1 MTNDYSYINPKS
13 FEESSNQAIAEL
25 HETIITLR
33 ARIYTLENEV
43 KEEKAKLK
51 HAKNDVLLKEKAFD
65 NGLKLL
71 NTGDD
76 ELLRLRKEVKY
87 YEDNIDLVWKRRIR
101 PEKLKQ
107 EKEEK
112 IKKSVIGRLG
122 AVGWQKIITDLKR
135 AFDRDR
141 KKFEQTQTKYSKLVE
156 DNENM
161 PVPDS
166 VMQSIDERVTDLQ
179 NELKLAKEDV
189 EYYKKFIKDKDII
202 TKRLNA
208 TGIQQR
214 RSLRDQLNIKR

>member
-13 FEESSNQAIAEL
+13 FEESSNRAIAEL

-51 HAKNDVLLKEKAFD
+51 HTKNDVLLKEKAFD

-122 AVGWQKIITDLKR
+122 AVGWQKVITDLKR

-208 TGIQQR
+208 TGRQQR
-214 RSLRDQLNIKR
+214 RSLRDQLGIKR

>member
-33 ARIYTLENEV
+33 ARIFTLEKEV
-43 KEEKAKLK
+43 KKEKEKLQ

-161 PVPDS
+161 PVPES
-166 VMQSIDERVTDLQ
+166 VMQSIDERVTNLQ
-179 NELKLAKEDV
+179 NELQLAKDDI
-189 EYYKKFIKDKDII
+189 EYYKKFIKDKSVI

-208 TGIQQR
+208 TGRQQR
-214 RSLRDQLNIKR
+214 RSLRDQLGIKR

>member
-13 FEESSNQAIAEL
+13 FEESSNRAIAEL

-208 TGIQQR
+208 TGRQQR

>member
-13 FEESSNQAIAEL
+13 FEESSNRAIAEL

-122 AVGWQKIITDLKR
+122 AVGWQKVITDLKR

-179 NELKLAKEDV
+179 NELKLAKEDI

-208 TGIQQR
+208 TGRQQR
-214 RSLRDQLNIKR
+214 RSLRDQLGIKR

>member
-33 ARIYTLENEV
+33 ARIFTLEKEV
-43 KEEKAKLK
+43 KQEKEKLQ

-161 PVPDS
+161 PVPES
-166 VMQSIDERVTDLQ
+166 VMQSIDERVTNLQ
-179 NELKLAKEDV
+179 NELQLAKDDI
-189 EYYKKFIKDKDII
+189 EYYKKFIKDKSVI

-208 TGIQQR
+208 TGRQQR
-214 RSLRDQLNIKR
+214 RSLRDQLGIKR

>member
-13 FEESSNQAIAEL
+13 FEESSNRAIAEL

-122 AVGWQKIITDLKR
+122 AVGWQKVITDLKR

-208 TGIQQR
+208 TGRQQR
-214 RSLRDQLNIKR
+214 RSLRDQLGIKR

>member
-1 MTNDYSYINPKS
+1 MTNNYSYINPKS

-33 ARIYTLENEV
+33 ARIFTLEKEV
-43 KEEKAKLK
+43 KDEKEKLK

-71 NTGDD
+71 NTGDE
-76 ELLRLRKEVKY
+76 ELLRLRREVKY

-122 AVGWQKIITDLKR
+122 AVGWQKTISDLKR

-141 KKFEQTQTKYSKLVE
+141 KKFEQTKTKYSKLVE

-179 NELKLAKEDV
+179 NELKLAKDDI
-189 EYYKKFIKDKDII
+189 EYYKKFIKDKSII
-202 TKRLNA
+202 KKRMSI
-208 TGIQQR
+208 TGRQQR

>member
-13 FEESSNQAIAEL
+13 FEESSNRAIAEL

-101 PEKLKQ
+101 PEKLKK

-122 AVGWQKIITDLKR
+122 AVGWQKVITDLKR

-166 VMQSIDERVTDLQ
+166 VMQSIDERVTNLQ

-208 TGIQQR
+208 TGRQQR
-214 RSLRDQLNIKR
+214 RSLRDQLGIKR

>member
-13 FEESSNQAIAEL
+13 FEESSNRAIAEL

-51 HAKNDVLLKEKAFD
+51 HTKNDVLLKEKAFD

-101 PEKLKQ
+101 PEKLKK

-122 AVGWQKIITDLKR
+122 AVGWQKTITDLKR

-208 TGIQQR
+208 TGRQQR
-214 RSLRDQLNIKR
+214 RSLRDQLDIKR

>member
-33 ARIYTLENEV
+33 ARIFTLEKEV
-43 KEEKAKLK
+43 KQEKEKLQ

-166 VMQSIDERVTDLQ
+166 VMQSIDERVTNLQ
-179 NELKLAKEDV
+179 NELKLAKDDI
-189 EYYKKFIKDKDII
+189 EYYKKFIKDKSVI

-208 TGIQQR
+208 TGRQQR
-214 RSLRDQLNIKR
+214 RSLRDQLDIKR

>member
-13 FEESSNQAIAEL
+13 FEESSNRAIAEL

-101 PEKLKQ
+101 PEKLKK

-122 AVGWQKIITDLKR
+122 AVGWQKVITDLKR

-208 TGIQQR
+208 TGRQQR

>member
-13 FEESSNQAIAEL
+13 FEESSNRAIAEL

-101 PEKLKQ
+101 PEKLKK

-122 AVGWQKIITDLKR
+122 AVGWQKVITDLKR
-135 AFDRDR
+135 AFDKDR

-208 TGIQQR
+208 TGRQQR

>member
-33 ARIYTLENEV
+33 ARIFTLEKEV
-43 KEEKAKLK
+43 KEEKEKLQ

-208 TGIQQR
+208 TGRQQR
-214 RSLRDQLNIKR
+214 RSLRDQLGIKR

>member
-33 ARIYTLENEV
+33 ARIFTLEKEV
-43 KEEKAKLK
+43 KQEKEKLQ

-179 NELKLAKEDV
+179 NELKLAKEDI

-208 TGIQQR
+208 TGRQQR
-214 RSLRDQLNIKR
+214 RSLRDQLGIKR

>member
-13 FEESSNQAIAEL
+13 FEESSNRAIAEL

-51 HAKNDVLLKEKAFD
+51 HTKNDVLLKEKAFD

-122 AVGWQKIITDLKR
+122 AVGWQKTITDLKR

-179 NELKLAKEDV
+179 NELKLAKEDL

-208 TGIQQR
+208 TGRQQR
-214 RSLRDQLNIKR
+214 RSLRDQLDIKR

>member
-1 MTNDYSYINPKS
+1 MTDDYSYINPKS
-13 FEESSNQAIAEL
+13 FEESSNRAIAEL

-43 KEEKAKLK
+43 KEEKEKLK

-122 AVGWQKIITDLKR
+122 AVGWQKVITDLKR

-179 NELKLAKEDV
+179 NELKLAKDDI
-189 EYYKKFIKDKDII
+189 EYYKKFIKDKSVI

-208 TGIQQR
+208 TGRQQR
-214 RSLRDQLNIKR
+214 RSLRDQLDIKR

>member
-13 FEESSNQAIAEL
+13 FEESSNRAIAEL

-179 NELKLAKEDV
+179 NELKLAKEDI

-208 TGIQQR
+208 TGRQQR
-214 RSLRDQLNIKR
+214 RSLRDQLGIKR

>member
-33 ARIYTLENEV
+33 ARIFTLEKEV
-43 KEEKAKLK
+43 KKEKEKLQ

-166 VMQSIDERVTDLQ
+166 VMQSIDERVTNLQ
-179 NELKLAKEDV
+179 NELQLAKDDI
-189 EYYKKFIKDKDII
+189 EYYKKFIKDKSVI

-208 TGIQQR
+208 TGRQQR
-214 RSLRDQLNIKR
+214 RSLRDQLGIKR